1 MVFNLNSCIIGIDR
15 VLIQSK
21 LQGHSKNAIL
31 QSMRNN
37 MWVLLSGD
45 SPQKKTCKS
54 HSWLIFQKR
63 DSCGFLN
70 NLFPTLAFFF
80 FLFIWCPEGYC
91 PSNIFW
97 KVTPFQSKIQ
107 VVVFCLLVQG
117 KKGAFLTTPH
127 SLTQKTIDT
136 LDTTSQFHNKWGL
149 EDFWVIKIFNPLILP
164 GSVFKRCG
172 TLVLQTLKYINKS

>member
-1 MVFNLNSCIIGIDR
+1 MLFCSQWEIICGCCSAVIHHKRKLARVIPGWFFKRETVVVFSTIFS
-15 VLIQSK
+15 QHWPS
-21 LQGHSKNAIL
+21 S
-31 QSMRNN
+31 S
-37 MWVLLSGD
+37 S
-45 SPQKKTCKS
+45 
-54 HSWLIFQKR
+54 SWL
-63 DSCGFLN
+63 G
-70 NLFPTLAFFF
+70 
-80 FLFIWCPEGYC
+80 CPKGYC

-172 TLVLQTLKYINKS
+172 TLVQQTLKYINKS